1 MGIMSN
7 RTTIKTLIW
16 IPEPVLAVELAIA
29 GLFDY
34 FIEHSGGCGM
44 LHIRIQLL
52 RCLDPI

>member
-1 MGIMSN
+1 MSN